1 MDWQNITS
9 KPFWKVR
16 QYDRNIGALQKSDYV
31 LIRGSLDKYLDLIRE
46 LDVDNYDEI
55 DSLKLLLIRLD
66 HHIAR
71 MR

>member
-1 MDWQNITS
+1 MRN
-9 KPFWKVR
+9 KHFWKTSF
-16 QYDRNIGALQKSDYV
+16 YDRNIGVLQNSDYV
-31 LIRGSLDKYLDLIRE
+31 LMRDSVDKYLDLIRE

-55 DSLKLLLIRLD
+55 EKLKLLLIRLD

>member
-31 LIRGSLDKYLDLIRE
+31 LMRESVDKYLDLIRE

-55 DSLKLLLIRLD
+55 DKLKLLLIRLD

>member
-1 MDWQNITS
+1 MRNRHIWATS
-9 KPFWKVR
+9 F
-16 QYDRNIGALQKSDYV
+16 YDRNIGVLQKSDYV
-31 LIRGSLDKYLDLIRE
+31 LMRESVDKYLDLIRE

-55 DSLKLLLIRLD
+55 DKLKLLLLRLD